1 MPPTLGLNSRVC
13 NGTAPVEGAVDD
25 APFTEALPDVIMRP
39 ADADEPL
46 LARS

>member
-1 MPPTLGLNSRVC
+1 MPPTLGLKSRAC
-13 NGTAPVEGAVDD
+13 NGTAPVEGAVDY
-25 APFTEALPDVIMRP
+25 APFIEALPDVTMRP